1 MRAVLALL
9 AVSLLAAC
17 NSSSPS
23 ASYVPW
29 LPLPRG
35 NQYLVLPSPTA
46 PVAIPTGTAPC
57 RAAQLEGR
65 LVGSLGATANLN
77 TPVVLRNNSSTQ
89 CYLNGVPDLTIV
101 DAHRAVLVKVA
112 GADGVGTQFDEYI
125 AAVDVLMAVA
135 TPGLDNV
142 AFLNS
147 DASTPRLAE
156 SVGSQNAQSLA
167 PGLAFLNIKWTG
179 CSQEPASQLWLDLPD
194 GGGML
199 VIAFLVAAPELST
212 CSHESPLIRDP
223 FKPTGV
229 AWPPAPDY
237 MQMQYSIDSP
247 KTAKRGSTLE
257 FFVTIRN
264 LSSRDYTLDPCPDYS
279 NALVNGPV
287 AYFQLNCAAVGAI
300 KSGRSERFQ
309 MKFYIPPATATGP
322 RQLLFGLVGAG
333 VTPPGATVPITI
345 T

>member
-1 MRAVLALL
+1 MRTVVALL
-9 AVSLLAAC
+9 AVTLLAAC
-17 NSSSPS
+17 NSNSAP

-35 NQYLVLPSPTA
+35 NQYVLLPSPSA

-57 RAAQLEGR
+57 RAAQLEG
-65 LVGSLGATANLN
+65 SLGATDNLN
-77 TPVVLRNNSSTQ
+77 TAVVLRNKSSTQ

-101 DAHRAVLVKVA
+101 DAQRSVLVKVA

-135 TPGLDNV
+135 TPGLAD
-142 AFLNS
+142 
-147 DASTPRLAE
+147 
-156 SVGSQNAQSLA
+156 SVGSPDAQSLA
-167 PGLAFLNIKWTG
+167 PGLAFLNISWTG

-194 GGGML
+194 AGGML
-199 VIAFLVAAPELST
+199 VIAFPVAAPNLST
-212 CSHESPLIRDP
+212 CSHESPLVRDP

-237 MQMQYSIDSP
+237 MQMQYSVDSP
-247 KTAKRGSTLE
+247 KTAKHGSTLE

-264 LSSRDYTLDPCPDYS
+264 LSSKDYTLYPCPDYS
-279 NALVNGPV
+279 NALVPGGPV
-287 AYFQLNCAAVGAI
+287 TYYQLNCAAVGAI

-309 MKFYIPPATATGP
+309 MKFYIPSTTATGP
-322 RQLLFGLVGAG
+322 WQLLFGMVDGRT
-333 VTPPGATVPITI
+333 TPPGATVPITI